1 MANVYYCCTSIF
13 TWFHASN
20 PGLCLVRLCI
30 KTTTP
35 GFVSYVLFFRLHCM
49 RSIDAVSPMSH
60 EAWSVCWVRGGA
72 VQKTNQ
78 FAAVRADK
86 WVIQPFAKLLLTLV
100 LSWV

>member
-1 MANVYYCCTSIF
+1 
-13 TWFHASN
+13 
-20 PGLCLVRLCI
+20 
-30 KTTTP
+30 
-35 GFVSYVLFFRLHCM
+35 M